1 MTVILKDQ
9 IACIKRE
16 ISMRQRVYPRWVEAG
31 RMKQA
36 KAEAE
41 IRTMQAVLATL
52 KSLEQKDR
60 LL

>member
-1 MTVILKDQ
+1 MTVTLKDQ
-9 IACIKRE
+9 IACIERE
-16 ISMRQRVYPRWVEAG
+16 ITMRQRVYPRWIEAG

-36 KAEAE
+36 KADAE

-52 KSLEQKDR
+52 KTLEEKER